1 MILAFFLTPL
11 GRAVGAAFVILA
23 LIGAI
28 YLKGKS
34 DGKDTA
40 IVSINEQTDR
50 AMEAARDAANSVD
63 DCYRLDGVRW
73 NIARA
78 KCERYP

>member
-1 MILAFFLTPL
+1 MILAFLLTPL
-11 GRAVGAAFVILA
+11 GRYLAGAIAILA
-23 LIGAI
+23 ILGAI

-34 DGKDTA
+34 DGKDNA
-40 IVSINEQTDR
+40 IEAINEDT
-50 AMEAARDAANSVD
+50 AKAFEAAREAARNVD
-63 DCYRLDGVRW
+63 QCYALDGVRW